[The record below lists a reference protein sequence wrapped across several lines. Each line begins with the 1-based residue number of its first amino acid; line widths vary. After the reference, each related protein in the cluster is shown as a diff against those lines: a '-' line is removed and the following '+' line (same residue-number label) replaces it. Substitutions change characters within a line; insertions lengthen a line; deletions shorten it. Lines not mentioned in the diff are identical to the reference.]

1 MRQQIKHI
9 GILTS
14 GGDAPGMNAAIRAV
28 TRNAIFHD
36 LKVSGIFHGYNGM
49 INDEIEPLTLRSV
62 GKTISLGGTM
72 LKSSR
77 SEAFRTPEGR
87 NKAFEN
93 LQKRGIDAL
102 VVIGGDGS
110 MRGANFFQSEFN
122 VPVIGLPGTIDNDI
136 FGTDFTIGFDTAVN
150 VAMECIDKIR
160 DTATSH
166 DRLFLV
172 EVMGRDTG
180 HIALRT
186 GVASGAIAVLMPED
200 PMTIQELFDHLM
212 HLKANKKSS
221 SIVIVAEG
229 NPNGDAY
236 EIAMKLKEMEAGY
249 DTRVTVLGHIQRGGS
264 PTASDRIRAAEMGSH
279 AIECLL
285 KGERG
290 VMVGIINQ
298 KLALTPIDQ
307 AVNQKAG
314 FDKELYRISTQLSR

>member
-1 MRQQIKHI
+1 MGEIKHI
-9 GILTS
+9 GVLTS

-28 TRNAIFHD
+28 ARNAIFHGM
-36 LKVSGIFHGYNGM
+36 KVSGIFHGYNGM
-49 INDEIEPLTLRSV
+49 VNGEIEELTLRSV
-62 GKTISLGGTM
+62 GKIISYSGTM

-77 SEAFRTPEGR
+77 SEEFRTKEGR
-87 NKAFEN
+87 KKAFDHVREHE
-93 LQKRGIDAL
+93 IDAL

-110 MRGANFFQSEFN
+110 MRGAKIFQEEYDI
-122 VPVIGLPGTIDNDI
+122 PVIGLPGTIDNDL

-150 VAMECIDKIR
+150 VAMECVDKIR

-186 GVASGAIAVLMPED
+186 SVASGAVAVLMPED
-200 PMTIQELFDHLM
+200 PMTIEELYDHLM
-212 HLKANKKSS
+212 YLKSNKKSS
-221 SIVIVAEG
+221 SIIIVAEG

-236 EIAMKLKEMEAGY
+236 EVATKLKEMKADY

-264 PTASDRIRAAEMGSH
+264 PTASDRIRAAEMGAH

-285 KGERG
+285 EGKRG

-298 KLALTPIDQ
+298 KLVLTPIDK
-307 AVNQKAG
+307 AVNMRSG
-314 FDKELYRISTQLSR
+314 FDQELYRISTQLSR

>member
-1 MRQQIKHI
+1 
-9 GILTS
+9 
-14 GGDAPGMNAAIRAV
+14 
-28 TRNAIFHD
+28 
-36 LKVSGIFHGYNGM
+36 
-49 INDEIEPLTLRSV
+49 
-62 GKTISLGGTM
+62 M

-77 SEAFRTPEGR
+77 SDAFRTPEGR
-87 NKAFEN
+87 KQAYEN
-93 LQKRGIDAL
+93 LKSRGIDAL

-110 MRGANFFQSEFN
+110 MTGANLFMKEFQ

-136 FGTDFTIGFDTAVN
+136 YGTDFTIGFDTAVN

-200 PMTIQELFDHLM
+200 PMSMQDLYNLLK
-212 HLKANKKSS
+212 HLKENRKSS
-221 SIVIVAEG
+221 SIIIVAEG

-236 EIAMKLKEMEAGY
+236 EVAQKLKAMEAGY

-264 PTASDRIRAAEMGSH
+264 PTASDRIRAAEMG
-279 AIECLL
+279 AYAVECLL
-285 KGERG
+285 KGENG
-290 VMVGIINQ
+290 VMVGIVNQ
-298 KLALTPIDQ
+298 KLTLTPIEQ
-307 AVNQKAG
+307 AVNQQAG

>member
-1 MRQQIKHI
+1 MGEIKHI
-9 GILTS
+9 GVLTS

-28 TRNAIFHD
+28 ARNAIFHGM
-36 LKVSGIFHGYNGM
+36 KVSGIFHGYNGM
-49 INDEIEPLTLRSV
+49 VNGEIEELTLRSV
-62 GKTISLGGTM
+62 GKIISYGGTM

-77 SEAFRTPEGR
+77 SEEFRTKEGR
-87 NKAFEN
+87 KKAFDHVREHE
-93 LQKRGIDAL
+93 IDAL

-110 MRGANFFQSEFN
+110 MRGAKIFQEEYDI
-122 VPVIGLPGTIDNDI
+122 PVIGLPGTIDNDL

-150 VAMECIDKIR
+150 VAMECVDKIR

-186 GVASGAIAVLMPED
+186 SVASGAVAVLMPED
-200 PMTIQELFDHLM
+200 PMTIEELYDHLM
-212 HLKANKKSS
+212 YLKSNKKSS
-221 SIVIVAEG
+221 SIIIVAEG

-236 EIAMKLKEMEAGY
+236 EVATKLKEMKADY

-264 PTASDRIRAAEMGSH
+264 PTASDRIRAAEMGAH

-285 KGERG
+285 EGKRG

-298 KLALTPIDQ
+298 KLVLTPIDK
-307 AVNQKAG
+307 AVNMRSG
-314 FDKELYRISTQLSR
+314 FDQELYRISTQLSR